1 MSKIATQQTEVTT
14 AADLDM
20 RNTSGLTRRTFVTQE
35 EGVESNGK
43 DDFDEMK
50 VTPSPSAL
58 PPSAFRDVVRC
69 VNKGGPLAFLVAVG
83 VSFLAILKSG
93 SELHRENTFFNFLYL
108 YATITM
114 LVLSIMGL
122 MNALKLDVHHD

>member
-1 MSKIATQQTEVTT
+1 MSKVARQETETT
-14 AADLDM
+14 LTADLDM
-20 RNTSGLTRRTFVTQE
+20 RNTSGLTRRTFVSQE
-35 EGVESNGK
+35 EGLESNGK

-50 VTPSPSAL
+50 VATSSSAL
-58 PPSAFRDVVRC
+58 PPSTFRDVVRC
-69 VNKGGPLAFLVAVG
+69 VNKGGPLAFMVAVG

-93 SELHRENTFFNFLYL
+93 QALHRENTFFNFLHL

-122 MNALKLDVHHD
+122 MNAMKLDNHYK